1 VSDEEYFRPL
11 KKGRRH
17 VDKRATLPQVETP
30 VYSDYGMEDRTNT
43 HPYTLE
49 NATHLVN
56 GDGGTAPF
64 LKSTG
69 AVRRRRIVVVPGLRT
84 YVVLGSLF
92 SLSLLMSGSLLPAAV
107 VALTT
112 LILVAVARARR

>member
-17 VDKRATLPQVETP
+17 VDKRATLPPAETP
-30 VYSDYGMEDRTNT
+30 AYSDYSMEDQTNT
-43 HPYTLE
+43 HPYTLD
-49 NATHLVN
+49 NTTHLVN
-56 GDGGTAPF
+56 GDGRTASF
-64 LKSTG
+64 LKSTS
-69 AVRRRRIVVVPGLRT
+69 AVRRRRIAVVPGLRT

-112 LILVAVARARR
+112 LILVVVARARR

>member
-17 VDKRATLPQVETP
+17 VDSVVHYIQLMTP
-30 VYSDYGMEDRTNT
+30 GYSDYSMEDQTNT

-56 GDGGTAPF
+56 GDGRTAAF
-64 LKSTG
+64 LKST
-69 AVRRRRIVVVPGLRT
+69 AP
-84 YVVLGSLF
+84 
-92 SLSLLMSGSLLPAAV
+92 SGGDV
-107 VALTT
+107 
-112 LILVAVARARR
+112 

>member
-17 VDKRATLPQVETP
+17 VDERATSPQVETP
-30 VYSDYGMEDRTNT
+30 AYSDYSMEDQTNT

-92 SLSLLMSGSLLPAAV
+92 SLFLLMSGSLLPAAV

-112 LILVAVARARR
+112 LILVVVARARR